1 MSDFKVQMP
10 TFLKPL
16 DVKAEREAIISDFTQ
31 ALKEAKGI
39 DYEPLLS
46 DDYNI
51 LISCILYRLGLKIDE
66 INYTIANNYLEYAS
80 GEYLDELVKL
90 LGLERFKGS
99 SPLATLSITTKEDT
113 FLSKGTKF
121 VSSDGA
127 VSFSIADYELK
138 ADVANEV
145 IVQGDK
151 EGKWETTILEI
162 KNPLI
167 TEITMLSDFVVYEKG
182 ESDEDLKNR
191 FKNALASFSTAGS
204 VQSYT
209 HYASVEGVGKVKAFS
224 VEKGVVTIAY
234 YGDNAGAEALISQNL
249 EGNVPLTD
257 KVIIKKVEP
266 TIIDLDITLTLSKE
280 ADFTLLQDS
289 IAKNIQDF
297 FNSLEI
303 GEAVALNKVVSL
315 CFVSSHILNAEV
327 EEFMSMSED
336 SIYELNKITIKKA

>member
-1 MSDFKVQMP
+1 MSDFTVQMP
-10 TFLKPL
+10 TFLQPL

-113 FLSKGTKF
+113 FHSKGTKF
-121 VSSDGA
+121 LSSEGA
-127 VSFSIADYELK
+127 VIISIADYELK

-162 KNPLI
+162 KNQLI
-167 TEITMLSDFVVYEKG
+167 TEITMLSDYVV
-182 ESDEDLKNR
+182 
-191 FKNALASFSTAGS
+191 
-204 VQSYT
+204 
-209 HYASVEGVGKVKAFS
+209 
-224 VEKGVVTIAY
+224 
-234 YGDNAGAEALISQNL
+234 
-249 EGNVPLTD
+249 
-257 KVIIKKVEP
+257 
-266 TIIDLDITLTLSKE
+266 
-280 ADFTLLQDS
+280 
-289 IAKNIQDF
+289 
-297 FNSLEI
+297 
-303 GEAVALNKVVSL
+303 
-315 CFVSSHILNAEV
+315 
-327 EEFMSMSED
+327 
-336 SIYELNKITIKKA
+336 

>member
-1 MSDFKVQMP
+1 MSDSLVQMP

-16 DVKAEREAIISDFTQ
+16 NVASEREAIISDFTK
-31 ALKEAKGI
+31 ALKDSKGI
-39 DYEPLLS
+39 DYEPTLS

-66 INYTIANNYLEYAS
+66 LNYIIANNYLEYSS
-80 GEYLDELVKL
+80 GEYLDALVKL

-99 SPLATLSITTKEDT
+99 EPLATLSIMTKEDT
-113 FLSKGTKF
+113 FLSKGAKF

-127 VSFSIADYELK
+127 TSFAIKDYELK
-138 ADVANEV
+138 ADIANEI

-167 TEITMLSDFVVYEKG
+167 TEIAMLSDFVIYEKG
-182 ESDEDLKNR
+182 ESDEDLKTR

-234 YGDNAGAEALISQNL
+234 YGDNAGAEELISQNL

-257 KVIIKKVEP
+257 KIIIKKVEP

-289 IAKNIQDF
+289 IAKNIQAF
-297 FNSLEI
+297 FNALEI
-303 GEAVALNKVVSL
+303 GEAVALNKVISL
-315 CFVSSHILNAEV
+315 CFVSEHIINAEV
-327 EEFMSMSED
+327 VEFVPLSED
-336 SIYELNKITIKKA
+336 SIYELNKITIKKV

>member
-16 DVKAEREAIISDFTQ
+16 DIASEREAIISDFTK
-31 ALKEAKGI
+31 ALKEAKDL

-66 INYTIANNYLEYAS
+66 LNYTIANNYLEYAS

-99 SPLATLSITTKEDT
+99 SPLATLSIMTKEDT

-127 VSFSIADYELK
+127 VSFAIKDYELK

-162 KNPLI
+162 KNTLI
-167 TEITMLSDFVVYEKG
+167 TEITMLSDFVIYEKG

-234 YGDNAGAEALISQNL
+234 YGDAGAEALISQNL

-257 KVIIKKVEP
+257 KVIIKKAEP

-327 EEFMSMSED
+327 EEFVSVSED

>member
-1 MSDFKVQMP
+1 MKMP

-16 DVKAEREAIISDFTQ
+16 DIKEARETILSDFKQ
-31 ALKEAKGI
+31 ALRESRGI
-39 DYEPLLS
+39 EYEPLLG

-66 INYTIANNYLEYAS
+66 LNHTIANNYLEYAS

-90 LGLERFKGS
+90 LGLERFRGS
-99 SPLATLSITTKEDT
+99 APIATLSIQVKEDT

-127 VSFSIADYELK
+127 SAFAIADYGLRADK
-138 ADVANEV
+138 ANQIV
-145 IVQGDK
+145 VQGDK
-151 EGKWETTILEI
+151 EGKWESTKKKK

-167 TEITMLSDFVVYEKG
+167 TQITMASEFIIYEKG
-182 ESDEDLKNR
+182 ESDEDLKAR

-224 VEKGVVTIAY
+224 KEKGVVTIVY
-234 YGDNAGAEALISQNL
+234 YGDNAGAEALIAQNL
-249 EGNVPLTD
+249 EGNIPLTD

-266 TIIDLDITLTLSKE
+266 TKINLDITLTLDKE

-289 IAKNIQDF
+289 IAKNIKDF
-297 FNSLEI
+297 FSSLEI
-303 GEAVALNKVVSL
+303 DEAVALNKVISL
-315 CFVSSHILNAEV
+315 CFVSSHILNAQV
-327 EEFMSMSED
+327 REFGVVSED
-336 SIYELNKITIKKA
+336 SIYELEKITIRKA